1 MFCRQE
7 TEASR
12 NNVVGPRQC
21 RENIYSHEVSHLNV
35 GSKCHFEIR
44 RRFENCGAMPMET
57 MRITGKIQPT
67 TCVLTLFSANADV
80 KIPFFHNVKIVQAY
94 SDSSFLWKALK
105 LVSHLSAAIC
115 CCFKNEFVRSVGN
128 RFQINHCSE
137 R

>member
-1 MFCRQE
+1 
-7 TEASR
+7 
-12 NNVVGPRQC
+12 
-21 RENIYSHEVSHLNV
+21 
-35 GSKCHFEIR
+35 
-44 RRFENCGAMPMET
+44 MET

-94 SDSSFLWKALK
+94 SDTSFLWKALK
-105 LVSHLSAAIC
+105 SVSHLSAAIC
-115 CCFKNEFVRSVGN
+115 CCFENEFVRSVGN